1 MEENSIRR
9 AIRWQKESGDA
20 LSQQV
25 YRRLRDQIF
34 SFELKPF
41 QIISEKQISLELGVS
56 RTPAREAL
64 MRLSEQGLVD
74 ILPQRGSVIAPFR
87 LPDLEKSQ
95 FLREA
100 LEVALL
106 TRAMEHSDCTA
117 LVKEL
122 NAELALQKIFVQ
134 SGDAERFYA
143 SDETFHGLIAK
154 HSGLP
159 SVLAEIERTKI
170 HMDRFRRLMLKGIE
184 DLNNILPQHV
194 DIVSAIEAGD
204 VTRAVKAM
212 QTHLRRILVFTKQA
226 IKLHPEYFEEQLP
239 EFRDRFSGAA
249 ANRS

>member
-1 MEENSIRR
+1 MKVNSIRR
-9 AIRWQKESGDA
+9 AILWQKDNGDA

-25 YRRLRDQIF
+25 YRHLREQIF

-41 QIISEKQISLELGVS
+41 QLISEKQVSLELGVS

-87 LPDLEKSQ
+87 MADLEKSQ

-106 TRAMEHSDCTA
+106 TRAMENSDCTE
-117 LVKEL
+117 LVKDL
-122 NAELALQKIFVQ
+122 KAELALQKIFAK
-134 SGDAERFYA
+134 SGDNERFYA

-154 HSGLP
+154 RAGLP

-170 HMDRFRRLMLKGIE
+170 HMDRFRRLMLKGID

-194 DIVSAIEAGD
+194 DIVSTIDSGD
-204 VTRAVKAM
+204 VSVAVEAM

-226 IKLHPEYFEEQLP
+226 IKLYPEYFEEQMTEP
-239 EFRDRFSGAA
+239 RD
-249 ANRS
+249 